1 MIAFPFCKINLG
13 LRILSKRSDGFHS
26 IETCFY
32 PVPWTDILEIIP
44 SEEFAFTT
52 SGISIAGDLSNNLCV
67 RAYYLLQPEFN
78 LPPIKIHLHKSIPI
92 GAGLGGGSADAA
104 FTLTLLNQLFELKL
118 PIGQLKKFASQLG
131 SDCSFFLEMKPQ
143 MGEGKGEEL
152 SDAAV
157 DLKSKFLIIVKPT
170 VHISTQE
177 AYAGI
182 KVKSQKIIVREV
194 VEKYPLPQWRDH
206 LVNDFEESIFEKFP
220 VISQIKKSLYAK
232 GATYASMSGSGS
244 SVFGIFEKPVDL
256 RSSFPEYTYWSG
268 LL

>member
-1 MIAFPFCKINLG
+1 
-13 LRILSKRSDGFHS
+13 
-26 IETCFY
+26 
-32 PVPWTDILEIIP
+32 
-44 SEEFAFTT
+44 
-52 SGISIAGDLSNNLCV
+52 
-67 RAYYLLQPEFN
+67 
-78 LPPIKIHLHKSIPI
+78 
-92 GAGLGGGSADAA
+92 
-104 FTLTLLNQLFELKL
+104 
-118 PIGQLKKFASQLG
+118 LKKFASQLG

-157 DLKSKFLIIVKPT
+157 DLKSKFLIIVKPD

-182 KVKSQKIIVREV
+182 KVKSPKNTVKEV
-194 VEKYPLPQWRDH
+194 VEKQPLSKWRDH

-244 SVFGIFEKPVDL
+244 SVFGIFEKSVDL

>member
-13 LRILSKRSDGFHS
+13 LHILSKRADGFHS

-32 PVPWTDILEIIP
+32 PIPWTDILEIIP
-44 SEEFAFTT
+44 SNEFTFTT
-52 SGISIAGDLSNNLCV
+52 SGISIEGDPSNNLCV
-67 RAYYLLQPEFN
+67 RAYYLLKSDFS
-78 LPPIKIHLHKSIPI
+78 LPGIKIHLHKVIPM

-118 PIGQLKKFASQLG
+118 SNGQLKQYASQLG
-131 SDCSFFLEMKPQ
+131 SDCSFFLEKKPQ
-143 MGEGKGEEL
+143 LGEGKGDEL

-157 DLKSKFLIIVKPT
+157 DLKNKFLVIVKPDIH
-170 VHISTQE
+170 VSTQE
-177 AYAGI
+177 AYAG
-182 KVKSQKIIVREV
+182 VKPALQKIAVREV
-194 VEKYPLPQWRDH
+194 VEKYPLPRWKDN
-206 LVNDFEESIFEKFP
+206 LINDFEVSVFKKFP
-220 VISQIKKSLYAK
+220 VIREIKKSLYDN

-256 RSSFPEYTYWSG
+256 KSSFPGYTYWSG